1 MNLITVSYLYHI
13 LFFNSKSTEEH
24 SMIRAAFW
32 QNKESEV
39 DDLYILQDD
48 PKCMTW
54 RLLSSSLLT

>member
-1 MNLITVSYLYHI
+1 
-13 LFFNSKSTEEH
+13 
-24 SMIRAAFW
+24 MIRAAFW